1 MKIRLSRGLL
11 VVMTLGAMFAF
22 SPPVALSV
30 PPSSNVRAVDYAAER
45 AATQL
50 WERLVDSQL
59 RDLRIAFL
67 PLFNDGSDDVAPI
80 YPVVRAE
87 LASQT
92 GRHSFFTR
100 DETEWNRLIGEISFG
115 ASRADVMDAATIQRF
130 GAVKGVEALLYGE
143 VREASSSP
151 DGSGVV
157 RLTLVLA
164 EVATGQQLWSGNIEG
179 AYAPVAENRPPVAGI
194 TSDPSSPVVGQRVR
208 LRDVSTDPDGQIVA
222 RGWDLDGSGS
232 FDQVTTAE
240 VDWVFR
246 QAGQHAVSLRVR
258 DDRGAEA
265 FARGVIVVSE
275 AERKPSALDRLLA
288 VVLEHLTIII
298 AVVGVLLIIVV
309 VWRLGSR
316 PR

>member
-1 MKIRLSRGLL
+1 MNIRLSRGLL
-11 VVMTLGAMFAF
+11 VVMMLGSMFVF
-22 SPPVALSV
+22 SSPVALSV
-30 PPSSNVRAVDYAAER
+30 PPSGNVRAVDYAAGR
-45 AATQL
+45 AAAQL

-59 RDLRIAFL
+59 RELRIAFL
-67 PLFNDGSDDVAPI
+67 PLFNDGSDGVAPI

-100 DETEWNRLIGEISFG
+100 DEAEWNRLIGEISFG

-143 VREASSSP
+143 VREASSTA
-151 DGSGVV
+151 DGAGVV
-157 RLTLVLA
+157 RLTLFLA

-179 AYAPVAENRPPVAGI
+179 AYAPVAENRPPVAEF
-194 TSDPSSPVVGQRVR
+194 TFDQPSPVVDQRVR
-208 LRDVSTDPDGQIVA
+208 LRDVSTDPDGEITA

-232 FDQVTTAE
+232 FDQVTTVE

-246 QAGQHAVSLRVR
+246 QSGQHPISLRVL

-265 FARGVIVVSE
+265 IARGIIVVTE
-275 AERKPSALDRLLA
+275 AERELTSLDRLLA
-288 VVLEHLTIII
+288 AVMEHLAIII
-298 AVVGVLLIIVV
+298 AVVGVLLVIVV

>member
-1 MKIRLSRGLL
+1 MKMRLSRGLL
-11 VVMTLGAMFAF
+11 VVMTLDTMFAF
-22 SPPVALSV
+22 SPPVALSA
-30 PPSSNVRAVDYAAER
+30 PPGGNVRAVDYAAER
-45 AATQL
+45 AATQA

-67 PLFNDGSDDVAPI
+67 PLFNDGSDGVAPI

-179 AYAPVAENRPPVAGI
+179 AYAPVAENRPPVAGF
-194 TSDPSSPVVGQRVR
+194 TFDPPSPVVGQRVR
-208 LRDVSTDPDGQIVA
+208 LRDVSTDSDGQIAA
-222 RGWDLDGSGS
+222 RGWNLDGSGS
-232 FDQVTTAE
+232 FEQVTTVE

-246 QAGQHAVSLRVR
+246 QSGQHPVGLRVL
-258 DDRGAEA
+258 DERGAEA
-265 FARGVIVVSE
+265 VARGIIVVAE
-275 AERKPSALDRLLA
+275 AERELSSLDRLLA
-288 VVLEHLTIII
+288 VVLDHLAIIL
-298 AVVGVLLIIVV
+298 AVVGALLVIVV